1 MNRALWVV
9 VPAELALVGC
19 LAAGVDVP
27 APVLLAAEAVVLT
40 LLVCEAVVVRRHYR
54 AARRTGAGRRAA
66 LARAVEAA
74 VPATARRLLV
84 NEARG
89 LTSLVRW
96 VARRRHGVREGDLAA
111 PYTGP
116 QTAMMY
122 GLLFVSV
129 VETVALALLIPWPL
143 VHMIF
148 LVLDVYGVLMVL
160 ALHASCVTR
169 PHVVGA
175 DGSLRVRWGA
185 LFDMPIASG
194 LITSARVERR
204 YPDGSLIRIDEPGGT
219 LDLIVGGQTTV
230 RVELAEPV
238 TFVRPLG
245 GRGTARVVRFH
256 ADDPAALV
264 ARLTQVRKALAEAPD
279 AAGGD
284 AGDTGPA
291 RRVA

>member
-1 MNRALWVV
+1 MNRIVWVF
-9 VPAELALVGC
+9 VPAELTLVVC
-19 LAAGVDVP
+19 LLAGVDIP
-27 APVLLAAEAVVLT
+27 APVLLAAEAVVLA
-40 LLVCEAVVVRRHYR
+40 LVVTEAVLVRRHYK
-54 AARRTGAGRRAA
+54 AARLAGAERRAA
-66 LARAVEAA
+66 LKAAVEAA
-74 VPATARRLLV
+74 VPATARRLLRHEV
-84 NEARG
+84 RG
-89 LTSLVRW
+89 MTSLVRW
-96 VARRRHGVREGDLAA
+96 VARRRHGVDEGDLAA

-143 VHMIF
+143 VHRIM
-148 LVLDVYGVLMVL
+148 LVVDVYGVLMVL

-175 DGSLRVRWGA
+175 DGSLLVRWGA

-194 LITSARVERR
+194 LISSARVERR
-204 YPDGSLIRIDEPGGT
+204 YPDGSLIKIDEPGGT

-230 RVELAEPV
+230 RVELTEPV
-238 TFVRPLG
+238 EFVRPMG
-245 GRGTARVVRFH
+245 ARGTATVVRFH

-264 ARLTQVRKALAEAPD
+264 ARLNSLRKGRDE
-279 AAGGD
+279 AAGEEGI
-284 AGDTGPA
+284 A

>member
-1 MNRALWVV
+1 MNKVLWVM
-9 VPAELALVGC
+9 VPAEITLVGC
-19 LAAGVDVP
+19 LLAGVAVP
-27 APVLLAAEAVVLT
+27 APVIWGAEAVVLT
-40 LLVCEAVVVRRHYR
+40 LVVIEAVRVRRHYKAAR
-54 AARRTGAGRRAA
+54 AAGAERRAA
-66 LARAVEAA
+66 LVRAVEAA

-96 VARRRHGVREGDLAA
+96 VARRPHGLREGDLAA
-111 PYTGP
+111 AYTGP

-129 VETVALALLIPWPL
+129 VETVALAMLVPWPL
-143 VHMIF
+143 VHMIL

-160 ALHASCVTR
+160 ALHAACVTR

-185 LFDMPIASG
+185 LFDLRIGSG
-194 LITSARVERR
+194 QITAVRVERR
-204 YPDGSLIRIDEPGGT
+204 YPDGSLIKIDEPGGT

-230 RVELAEPV
+230 RVELAGPV
-238 TFVRPLG
+238 GFVRPMG
-245 GRGTARVVRFH
+245 GRGTATAVRFH

-264 ARLTQVRKALAEAPD
+264 ARLTQVRKALAESP
-279 AAGGD
+279 
-284 AGDTGPA
+284 AGDGIA
-291 RRVA
+291 RGVA

>member
-1 MNRALWVV
+1 MNKVLWVM
-9 VPAELALVGC
+9 VPAEITLVVC
-19 LAAGVDVP
+19 LLAGVDVP
-27 APVLLAAEAVVLT
+27 APVIWTAEAVVLT
-40 LLVCEAVVVRRHYR
+40 VVAIEAVLVRRHYR
-54 AARRTGAGRRAA
+54 AARLTGAGRRAA

-89 LTSLVRW
+89 VTSLVRW

-111 PYTGP
+111 AYTGP

-129 VETVALALLIPWPL
+129 VETVALAMLIPWPL
-143 VHMIF
+143 VHMIL

-160 ALHASCVTR
+160 ALHAACVTR

-185 LFDMPIASG
+185 LFDMPIESG
-194 LITSARVERR
+194 RITSARVERR

-230 RVELAEPV
+230 RVDLTEPV
-238 TFVRPLG
+238 EFVRPMG
-245 GRGTARVVRFH
+245 GRGTATAVRFH

-264 ARLTQVRKALAEAPD
+264 ARLTQARKALAEAPAV

-284 AGDTGPA
+284 GIASG
-291 RRVA
+291 VA

>member
-1 MNRALWVV
+1 MNKVLWVM
-9 VPAELALVGC
+9 VPAEITLVVC
-19 LAAGVDVP
+19 LLAGVDVP
-27 APVLLAAEAVVLT
+27 APVVWTAEAVVLT
-40 LLVCEAVVVRRHYR
+40 LVAVEAVLVRRHYKAALR
-54 AARRTGAGRRAA
+54 AGAGRRAA

-89 LTSLVRW
+89 VTSLVRW

-111 PYTGP
+111 AYTGP

-129 VETVALALLIPWPL
+129 VETVALAMLIPWPL
-143 VHMIF
+143 VHLIV
-148 LVLDVYGVLMVL
+148 LVLDVYGLLMVL
-160 ALHASCVTR
+160 ALHAACVTR

-185 LFDMPIASG
+185 LFDMRIGSGQIA
-194 LITSARVERR
+194 SARVERR
-204 YPDGSLIRIDEPGGT
+204 YPDGALIRIDEPGGT

-230 RVELAEPV
+230 RVELTGPV
-238 TFVRPLG
+238 GFVRPMG
-245 GRGTARVVRFH
+245 KRGTATVVRFH

-264 ARLTQVRKALAEAPD
+264 AALTRAAKARAEAPGETGD
-279 AAGGD
+279 LDGAARG
-284 AGDTGPA
+284 
-291 RRVA
+291 VA

>member
-1 MNRALWVV
+1 MNKVLWVM
-9 VPAELALVGC
+9 VPAEITLVVC
-19 LAAGVDVP
+19 LLAGVDVP
-27 APVLLAAEAVVLT
+27 APVIWTAEAVVLT
-40 LLVCEAVVVRRHYR
+40 VVAIEAVLVRRHYR
-54 AARRTGAGRRAA
+54 AARLAGAGRRAA

-89 LTSLVRW
+89 VTSLVRW
-96 VARRRHGVREGDLAA
+96 VARRRHGVGEGDLAVA
-111 PYTGP
+111 YTGP

-129 VETVALALLIPWPL
+129 VETVALAMLIPWPL
-143 VHMIF
+143 VHMIL

-160 ALHASCVTR
+160 ALHAACVTR

-185 LFDMPIASG
+185 LFDMPIESG
-194 LITSARVERR
+194 RITSVRVERR

-230 RVELAEPV
+230 RVDLTEPV
-238 TFVRPLG
+238 EFVRPMG
-245 GRGTARVVRFH
+245 GRGTATAVRFH

-264 ARLTQVRKALAEAPD
+264 ARLTQVRKALAEAPAG

-284 AGDTGPA
+284 GIASG
-291 RRVA
+291 VA